1 MFIDR
6 IKGNPLWEA
15 AIALA
20 IIAAS
25 VGLAYVLLWLFKK
38 MLARLTARTKST
50 LDDRLF
56 KAVQPSL
63 VVFVVIQGVYI
74 ALTAATF
81 LNEWQ
86 GVINKGWAVLV
97 TALLFWTLRKVV
109 SGLITWYTAEV
120 ANRTNIVWSQRA
132 LPIINRTAGI
142 LILGMGGLVVLQ
154 VLGQPI
160 SPLLAGLGIGGLAVA
175 LAVQPTL
182 SNFLS
187 GTYVLSDGSI
197 RPGDFIEIQGGPSG
211 TVEGVGWRATKIVTP
226 QNNLVIIPNSRLS
239 DSIVT
244 NYNQP
249 DTSVSLWFNCGV
261 SYESDLQKVEQVALE
276 VAQDVVQRLPE
287 ADKESPPWVLFR
299 EFGDSNITLLC
310 GARAVNRGASFTL
323 QHELVKALHARFT
336 REGIEIS
343 YPVRKL
349 VFADGRDSV
358 ASAEMDRPGRAIPQA
373 PRAPVQGDDPG
384 DTGAP

>member
-15 AIALA
+15 TMALA

-25 VGLAYVLLWLFKK
+25 VGLAYLLLWLFKRV
-38 MLARLTARTKST
+38 LTRVTARTNST
-50 LDDRLF
+50 LDDHLF
-56 KAVQPSL
+56 RAVQPSV
-63 VVFVVIQGVYI
+63 VVFVVVQGVYI
-74 ALTAATF
+74 ALTAVTF
-81 LNEWQ
+81 LNPWQ
-86 GVINKGWAVLV
+86 GAINKGWSVLV

-109 SGLITWYTAEV
+109 SGVVTWYTAEV
-120 ANRTNIVWSQRA
+120 ASRTNIVWSQRA

-142 LILGMGGLVVLQ
+142 LILSMGALVVLQ

-211 TVEGVGWRATKIVTP
+211 TVQGVGWRATRIVTP
-226 QNNLVIIPNSRLS
+226 QNNLVIIPNSKLS

-244 NYNQP
+244 NFTQP
-249 DTSVSLWFNCGV
+249 SPSIALFVTCGV

-276 VAQDVVQRLPE
+276 TMRELVQRLPE

-299 EFGDSNITLLC
+299 EFGDSNITFLC

-323 QHELVKALHARFT
+323 QHELVKALHTRFT
-336 REGIEIS
+336 REGIEIN

-349 VFADGRDSV
+349 VFAGGQDGKTP
-358 ASAEMDRPGRAIPQA
+358 AEVDRPGGATPQA
-373 PRAPVQGDDPG
+373 PHVAMPDDDPG
-384 DTGAP
+384 DGDAR